1 MQRSPIP
8 SSFCLLHDLFYLD
21 DSLPTIQC
29 HTMCNRSGTMNS
41 KSSKFTS
48 TISVTKSLANHLNGK
63 RLHGCAM
70 DQVTP
75 YIVEAIK
82 GECSTKYCAGEL
94 KTEATMMECVMKR
107 YSNPLQW
114 MSRRIR
120 TFHCAGCGPAC
131 SEHSSRHSSADHI
144 VV

>member
-1 MQRSPIP
+1 MQCSLVY
-8 SSFCLLHDLFYLD
+8 SFFCLLHDLFYLD

-29 HTMCNRSGTMNS
+29 HLIFNRSGTMNS

-48 TISVTKSLANHLNGK
+48 TINVTKSLANHLNGK

-82 GECSTKYCAGEL
+82 GECSTKYC
-94 KTEATMMECVMKR
+94 T
-107 YSNPLQW
+107 
-114 MSRRIR
+114 
-120 TFHCAGCGPAC
+120 
-131 SEHSSRHSSADHI
+131 
-144 VV
+144 